1 MRCYEELSTVPG
13 THLVTK
19 NCYYLISQRLSFLI
33 FPMGILKPCRIVL
46 RIKAITYEELKV
58 PPESLDINHLCSPMA
73 PSMCYFQGSSI
84 YSVSLGIDPN
94 KWCLPSLSQTLLGF
108 LLLQRGRNYRIPG
121 NTSV

>member
-1 MRCYEELSTVPG
+1 MRCYEVLSMVPG

-19 NCYYLISQRLSFLI
+19 NCYYLISQKLSFLI

-58 PPESLDINHLCSPMA
+58 PPGFLDINLPCSPKG
-73 PSMCYFQGSSI
+73 PSTCYSQGSSI

-94 KWCLPSLSQTLLGF
+94 KW
-108 LLLQRGRNYRIPG
+108 
-121 NTSV
+121 